1 MSRSKGKHLSKPN
14 REFIE
19 GGVRAGRSARDIA
32 AARLKTSP
40 PPIRNPAFSRSSPG
54 GLDSPGVRLSAAR
67 AGSVSRASPARRRDV
82 GLPRS
87 RSRMIS
93 AASFPPSQGATIRP
107 ELLGELPGCFELRIG
122 LLP

>member
-40 PPIRNPAFSRSSPG
+40 PHSQPRVLALEHDLGGEFPA
-54 GLDSPGVRLSAAR
+54 V
-67 AGSVSRASPARRRDV
+67 AGRHDPPRASRRASQVLRV
-82 GLPRS
+82 AHRS
-87 RSRMIS
+87 
-93 AASFPPSQGATIRP
+93 PSIKDLSSLM
-107 ELLGELPGCFELRIG
+107 ELLKTA
-122 LLP
+122 